1 MGYTA
6 KKISFNPP
14 MYEAPSLYPT
24 KEAQA
29 RNNLETIESMIAKE
43 DHPSAFLLRRRD
55 ELKKELERCDTKSQA
70 HARALWKSII
80 EKRKATI
87 EKCTLN

>member
-1 MGYTA
+1 MNES
-6 KKISFNPP
+6 KI
-14 MYEAPSLYPT
+14 
-24 KEAQA
+24 KEAQT
-29 RNNLETIESMIAKE
+29 RQKLKTIENMIARE
-43 DHPSAFLLRRRD
+43 EHPSALLLRRRD

-70 HARALWKSII
+70 HARALWKAII